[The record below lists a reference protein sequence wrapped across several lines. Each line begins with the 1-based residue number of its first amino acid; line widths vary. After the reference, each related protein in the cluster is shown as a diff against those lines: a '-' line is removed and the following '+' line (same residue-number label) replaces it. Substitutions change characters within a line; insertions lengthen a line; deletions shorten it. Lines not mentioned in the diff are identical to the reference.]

1 MSSYFQYTP
10 AAYSPSMPSPTG
22 RLDVTWSGGIG
33 SLDYGRIPISGGGRR
48 RRRASHK
55 QTRRRSKTAR
65 RRTRRVRWTRNPCIS

>member
-33 SLDYGRIPISGGGRR
+33 SLDYGRIPISGGARR
-48 RRRASHK
+48 KSKKRA
-55 QTRRRSKTAR
+55 TRRSKKAR
-65 RRTRRVRWTRNPCIS
+65 RKTRKVR